1 MLPYQG
7 LQSVI
12 GKLRFKDDTALRGL
26 GLAKLTR
33 TFDAYPVQDGSRRLY
48 CLLPR
53 GLAPSEAQK
62 FKIETAIRQIIVLEQ
77 IPTGV
82 SRVWPH
88 GDVGGKPPKPSLE
101 VSSQGDGQAEAPA
114 GSSGTSSGR
123 EKILEFVDE

>member
-1 MLPYQG
+1 MLPYLG

-26 GLAKLTR
+26 GLAKLIR
-33 TFDAYPVQDGSRRLY
+33 TFDAYPVQDGSRRLF

-53 GLAPSEAQK
+53 GLSPAEAQK
-62 FKIETAIRQIIVLEQ
+62 FKMETAIREIIVLEQ

-88 GDVGGKPPKPSLE
+88 GDSGGKSPKYKLE
-101 VSSQGDGQAEAPA
+101 TSALGAEQQDVT
-114 GSSGTSSGR
+114 GTSGDR
-123 EKILEFVDE
+123 ENILEFVDE